1 MGQFTID
8 FLDDGRVLDMLHK
21 MHGLV
26 KKLDLNL
33 SELPDWPYVRAGSEF
48 LDLVARGSISLQSRS
63 VVGKDNSEWSSSFA

>member
-8 FLDDGRVLDMLHK
+8 FLDDGRVLNMLHK
-21 MHGLV
+21 IHGIV

-48 LDLVARGSISLQSRS
+48 LDPGSPWFDKSSVKISCR
-63 VVGKDNSEWSSSFA
+63 